1 MSLKSNILKRQ
12 FDVTQDMALPR
23 ELGDGLILRYAT
35 LADAEPL
42 AQFNGRTHGRNG
54 FDQQAA
60 AWTRDLCSESH
71 PACGP
76 GNITIVQATQTG
88 NIVSTMCLIPQTWTY
103 AGIPIQVGRMEAVG
117 TAPEYR
123 RRGLVAVQFDVLHA
137 KSEAM
142 GHDIQAITGIP
153 WFYRQFGYEY
163 ALDLGGGRMVLF
175 ASIPALKE
183 GESEPYHLRPML
195 PSDLPLV
202 QPLYDRDAAR
212 SLVTCP
218 RPEGLWQFLLTGY
231 SPASFENRPFKIIET
246 AEGCAVGYLAPSREM
261 EYEAYLITE
270 LAVVDGQSLRA
281 VMPSVLRA
289 LRRMAEAQAEEQ
301 NKSVK
306 QLYFHLGREH
316 PLYSAIPELFART
329 RPTYGWYLR
338 VPDVPAFLR
347 RLAPALNARLA
358 ASALAGHS
366 GELCINAYTDG
377 WRIAFERGEI
387 AVVEPWDPRENE
399 LKANCAFPPLVFLQ
413 LLFGYRSLSDL
424 RATFPDCWAVDEAA
438 VLLDILFP
446 RLYSNVIPVG

>member
-1 MSLKSNILKRQ
+1 MSLKPKILKRQ
-12 FDVTQDMALPR
+12 FDVTHDMILPR
-23 ELGDGLILRYAT
+23 DLGDGLVLRYAT

-76 GNITIVQATQTG
+76 GNIAIVQETGTG

-103 AGIPIQVGRMEAVG
+103 AGIPFQVGRMEAVG

-123 RRGLVAVQFDVLHA
+123 RRGLIAAQFGVLHA

-142 GHDIQAITGIP
+142 GHEVQAITGIP

-175 ASIPALKE
+175 ASIPDLKE
-183 GESEPYHLRPML
+183 AETEPYRLRPMR

-202 QPLYDRDAAR
+202 QPLYGRESAR

-218 RPEGLWQFLLTGY
+218 RPDGFWQYLLTGY
-231 SPASFENRPFKIIET
+231 SQGSFENRPFQIIET
-246 AEGCAVGYLAPSREM
+246 AEGRAVGYLAPSREM
-261 EYEAYLITE
+261 EHEAYLISE

-281 VMPSVLRA
+281 VMPSVLRT
-289 LRRMAEAQAEEQ
+289 LKKMGEAQAKEQ
-301 NKSVK
+301 NKNIK
-306 QLYFHLGREH
+306 QLYFALGREH
-316 PLYSAIPELFART
+316 PLYSATPDWFART
-329 RPTYGWYLR
+329 RPPYGWYFR
-338 VPDVPAFLR
+338 VPDVPALLQR
-347 RLAPALNARLA
+347 IAPVLNARLA
-358 ASALAGHS
+358 ASALAGHN
-366 GELCINAYTDG
+366 GELYINAFTDG
-377 WRIAFERGEI
+377 WRIAFENGEI
-387 AVVEPWDPRENE
+387 AVIEPWDPREDE
-399 LKANCAFPPLVFLQ
+399 RKAIGAFPPLVFLQ
-413 LLFGYRSLSDL
+413 LVFGYRSLSDL
-424 RATFPDCWAVDEAA
+424 RATFPDCWAADEAA

-446 RLYSNVIPVG
+446 RRYSNVIPVG